1 GIAATFNT
9 PITGV
14 FFGFELILRVFSIE
28 ALFAIFLSTV
38 VATLI
43 SREFFGDAAFFS
55 HFPHELAVTHPSN
68 YLLVALL
75 GVLAGLAGF
84 GFKVVLYKVED
95 LCDAVW
101 GSRPEW
107 LRPVVG
113 GVVLG
118 ALLFALPQLYGVGYG
133 VMGDVVDAPEHYAI
147 WFVALLMLAKMLAT
161 SLTIGIG
168 GSGGVFAP
176 SLFAGF
182 MGGMAYGLLVND
194 LFGAAAGPPALYA
207 VLAMGGV

>member
-1 GIAATFNT
+1 CIGTGGSVGREGPIVQIGSALASTFGQLVRMSETRLRVLVGCGAAGGIAATFNT

-95 LCDAVW
+95 LC
-101 GSRPEW
+101 
-107 LRPVVG
+107 
-113 GVVLG
+113 
-118 ALLFALPQLYGVGYG
+118 
-133 VMGDVVDAPEHYAI
+133 
-147 WFVALLMLAKMLAT
+147 
-161 SLTIGIG
+161 
-168 GSGGVFAP
+168 
-176 SLFAGF
+176 
-182 MGGMAYGLLVND
+182 
-194 LFGAAAGPPALYA
+194 
-207 VLAMGGV
+207 